1 MTTTRSFTTTV
12 RIPASHPSLAGHFP
26 GNPVAPGV
34 VLLVCVLDEAQRW
47 LGSAPVA
54 TGLTQ
59 AKFTAPLLPEQTAQ
73 LELTLQGKEL
83 RFGLTRDA
91 VSIARGAFTL
101 GSSPAKV
108 TPFASG

>member
-1 MTTTRSFTTTV
+1 MTTTRTHTTSV
-12 RIPASHPSLAGHFP
+12 RIPGSHPSLAGHFP
-26 GNPVAPGV
+26 GRPVVPAV
-34 VLLVCVLDEAQRW
+34 VLLDCVLDEAQRW
-47 LGSAPVA
+47 LGAAPVA

-73 LELTLQGKEL
+73 LELTLQGSEL

-91 VSIARGAFTL
+91 VSLARGTFTL
-101 GSSPAKV
+101 AGSTAKV